1 MPFDFRIIFFEIS
14 DSSAFSVDGR
24 VDIIKGKCL
33 IYIIVLCADL
43 QSTEIFREIKG
54 PKMVMNI
61 LNNRKENI
69 SILNS
74 GFAVVSAAATGN
86 EVLKEAFMNLKI
98 DELILQCLREFS
110 RGSIPCLYDAVH
122 VLLTS
127 DDNRVVASE
136 VSEHL

>member
-1 MPFDFRIIFFEIS
+1 MPLCLN
-14 DSSAFSVDGR
+14 GK
-24 VDIIKGKCL
+24 VDIICGKCL
-33 IYIIVLCADL
+33 ICIIVSCADL
-43 QSTEIFREIKG
+43 QSTEMFRESNG

-74 GFAVVSAAATGN
+74 GLSVVSAAATGN
-86 EVLKEAFMNLKI
+86 AVLKEAFMNLKI
-98 DELILQCLREFS
+98 DELILQCLREYN
-110 RGSIPCLYDAVH
+110 RGGIPYLYDALR

-136 VSEHL
+136 VSKHL

>member
-1 MPFDFRIIFFEIS
+1 M
-14 DSSAFSVDGR
+14 
-24 VDIIKGKCL
+24 
-33 IYIIVLCADL
+33 CADL
-43 QSTEIFREIKG
+43 QSTEKFREING

-61 LNNRKENI
+61 LNNRKENL

-74 GFAVVSAAATGN
+74 GFSVVSAAATEN

-98 DELILQCLREFS
+98 DELIRQCLREFS
-110 RGSIPCLYDAVH
+110 RGSIPCLYDAVR

-136 VSEHL
+136 VSERL